1 LIYRKLNRASPISRS
16 RRQVRNKDYR
26 YIIFGTVAS
35 EEGGVAWQSSCNFFK
50 KKKEG
55 GVASVRSTDRKLD
68 TVPST

>member
-50 KKKEG
+50 KKKKA
-55 GVASVRSTDRKLD
+55 VLL
-68 TVPST
+68 P